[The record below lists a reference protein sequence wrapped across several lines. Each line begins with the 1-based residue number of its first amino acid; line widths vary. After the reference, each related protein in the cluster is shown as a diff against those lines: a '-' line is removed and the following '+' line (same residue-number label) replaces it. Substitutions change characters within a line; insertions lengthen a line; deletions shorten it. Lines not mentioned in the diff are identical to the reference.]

1 MLIAQEAP
9 DQEDVRALLAAL
21 DAYCAALYPAE
32 SNHLLSVDALL
43 ASNVSFFVARDAGG
57 AALGCGACVD
67 QGGYA
72 EIKRMYVAPA
82 ARGQGAARALM
93 QAIEGVA
100 AARGLTTLRLET
112 GIHQPEAIALY
123 ERTGY
128 RRRAPF
134 GAYQADPLSIF
145 MEKTLA

>member
-1 MLIAQEAP
+1 
-9 DQEDVRALLAAL
+9 
-21 DAYCAALYPAE
+21 
-32 SNHLLSVDALL
+32 DALL
-43 ASNVSFFVARDAGG
+43 APNVSFFVARDARGE
-57 AALGCGACVD
+57 ALGCGACVD

-72 EIKRMYVAPA
+72 EIKRMYVAPS

-93 QAIEGVA
+93 RAIEGA
-100 AARGLTTLRLET
+100 AVARGLSTLRLET

-128 RRRAPF
+128 ERRGPF